1 MEAEGRECTHK
12 EEKDRKVS
20 ISKRNIVNN
29 PKYLLAITTWMLF
42 DELVNGRK
50 YIYSKQTS
58 LLRCF
63 TGKEERDP
71 MFAGRCVRSID
82 DFIFTIF

>member
-1 MEAEGRECTHK
+1 
-12 EEKDRKVS
+12 
-20 ISKRNIVNN
+20 
-29 PKYLLAITTWMLF
+29 MLF